1 MFGRR
6 RLLLVLVFLLL
17 YLLGGLVIW
26 LTYEAPG
33 FTDMDPDQ
41 TGVTFRNDLRED
53 ESSNIVDY
61 LYFYN
66 GAGVAAGDLNG
77 DGWIDLVFT
86 SNQGEN
92 KLYFNEG
99 NWVFKDGTEASGFH
113 KTGDWS
119 TGVTL
124 ADVNNDGAVDIY
136 VSQVQGIL
144 GWEGHNALFIND
156 GQGHFT
162 EEAAQRGL
170 AIQGLCQQAAFLDA
184 DQDGDLDVYILKHS
198 VHPSGSFAQANA
210 RTDSSA
216 LAGDQFLRND
226 GTGHFTDATH
236 ASGIY
241 QSEMGYGLGVVAQD
255 INLDGLPDLYITNDF
270 YENDYLYLNQ
280 GGGRFTNVLPERAAH
295 TSKFSMGV
303 DAADLDGNGLPD
315 FFTLDMR
322 PEDEETFKRSLGAD
336 AYQIS
341 RYKES
346 YGFQDQYPRNH
357 LHLATGKDQAYR
369 EVAQAMG
376 VDATDWSWSVLLADF
391 DQDAVKD
398 LFITNGIKRRPNDLD
413 YLNYITGVPEEAPD
427 SDIYAKMPPGATAN
441 RAFRQTPE
449 NRGTLGALEDRGE
462 AWGLDLV
469 GYSNGAAYAD
479 LDNDGDLDLIVNNLD
494 DVARLYRNDIE
505 SEFEKENGHPP
516 AWVGVDVRT
525 TTGAPALGARVDYTT
540 VPHANG
546 SEQVW
551 ATRGWCS
558 ASDTRVRIPY
568 TRSCTVYWPDG
579 TRQNVELI
587 ENTYTEVRPAATRET
602 YSKAL
607 PTATTLHEVKEVEAH
622 REDAYSDFLDLPLAL
637 FAGSEWG
644 PAAASVEVKDGNL
657 VFLGGSFGQ
666 KSKLYHFDSS
676 RRTFQLLET
685 VADSSAETISA
696 DWTDLD
702 HDGDPDVVVATG
714 GNHFARASEAM
725 QDYWLENRQGHF
737 VKHLLP
743 SHSNA
748 SDLLVFDQNGDGALD
763 ILIVEAMPIVGAGE
777 ALTRPMEHQL
787 LLQMAPGVFAKSE
800 WAQLQQLGPVWDVER
815 STTLFPYEGRTTLA
829 FAREYAS
836 VALLVA
842 GEKPGEWGDLQPI
855 GRAGHWRS
863 VRVLDG
869 ALFAGNVGSNHG
881 LDISTEHPLT
891 YYLKDFDKNGEEEA
905 LVAVWKQDAY
915 YPYATRDE
923 LIRQMA
929 GLKKKFLYT
938 TDVAGKTFDQ
948 LFGASLDGAVERR
961 VEETHS
967 GWLRP
972 DKNGDW
978 YFQAEGQRL
987 QEFPIRGVEAA
998 QDRLW
1003 FFGGQVATHPEIGKL
1018 NASTLVSTD
1027 AWGEDAVQCF
1037 QGRVVKAVLALQGA
1051 LLLVTNDGPIY
1062 LYQP

>member
-1 MFGRR
+1 MLG
-6 RLLLVLVFLLL
+6 
-17 YLLGGLVIW
+17 LGGLW
-26 LTYEAPG
+26 LWSAEEAPG
-33 FTDMDPDQ
+33 FTALDPTN
-41 TGVTFRNDLRED
+41 TGVAFRNDLRED

-77 DGWIDLVFT
+77 DGWLDLVFT

-92 KLYFNEG
+92 KLYFNQG
-99 NWVFKDGTEASGFH
+99 NWVFTDGTEASGFH

-156 GQGHFT
+156 GRGQFT
-162 EEAAQRGL
+162 QEAAQRGL

-198 VHPSGSFAQANA
+198 VHPSGSYAQAQA
-210 RTDSSA
+210 RTDSST
-216 LAGDQFLRND
+216 LAGDQFLLND
-226 GTGHFTDATH
+226 GSGHFTDGTR

-270 YENDYLYLNQ
+270 YENDYLYLNL
-280 GGGRFTNVLPERAAH
+280 GGGRFQNVLHERAAH

-303 DAADLDGNGLPD
+303 DAADMDGNGLPD

-322 PEDEETFKRSLGAD
+322 PEDEATFKRSLGAD
-336 AYQIS
+336 PYQIS

-357 LHLATGKDQAYR
+357 LLLATAKDQAYR

-391 DQDAVKD
+391 DQDANKD
-398 LFITNGIKRRPNDLD
+398 VFITNGIKRRPNDLD

-441 RAFRQTPE
+441 RAFRQTPA
-449 NRGTLGALEDRGE
+449 NRGTLGALEDRGA
-462 AWGLDLV
+462 AWGLDRV

-479 LDNDGDLDLIVNNLD
+479 LDNDGDLDLVVNNLD
-494 DVARLYRNDIE
+494 APASLYRNDVV
-505 SEFEKENGHPP
+505 SDFERENGHPP
-516 AWVGVDVRT
+516 AWVGVDVRSPE
-525 TTGAPALGARVDYTT
+525 GAPALGARVEYST
-540 VPHANG
+540 VPNASG

-568 TRSCTVYWPDG
+568 TLACTVYWPDG
-579 TRQNVELI
+579 TRQGVDLQ
-587 ENTYTEVRPAATRET
+587 ENAYTVVRPDASRENYLT
-602 YSKAL
+602 PSVTN
-607 PTATTLHEVKEVEAH
+607 PQVQEVPGVQAH
-622 REDAYSDFLDLPLAL
+622 REDPYSDFLDLPLAL

-657 VFLGGSFGQ
+657 IFLGASFGQ
-666 KSKLYHFDSS
+666 KSKLYQFDSS
-676 RRTFQLLET
+676 RRSFQLLT
-685 VADSSAETISA
+685 TLADSSAETTA
-696 DWTDLD
+696 AQWADLD
-702 HDGDPDVVVATG
+702 GDGDPDVVVATG
-714 GNHFARASEAM
+714 GNHFARQSEAM
-725 QDYWLENRQGHF
+725 QDYWIENRPEGF

-748 SDLLVFDQNGDGALD
+748 SDLLVLDQNGDGALD
-763 ILIVEAMPIVGAGE
+763 VLIVEGMPIVGASE
-777 ALTRPMEHQL
+777 ALTSPMQHHL
-787 LLQMAPGVFAKSE
+787 LLQIEPGAFAKTE
-800 WAQLQQLGPVWDVER
+800 WAQLQQLGPVWAVDR
-815 STTLFPYEGRTTLA
+815 STSFFPYEGRTTLA
-829 FAREYAS
+829 FARDYAS
-836 VALLVA
+836 VAMLVS
-842 GEKPGEWGDLQPI
+842 GEKPGEWGDLQPV
-855 GRAGHWRS
+855 GPAGHWRS
-863 VRVLDG
+863 VRLLDEG
-869 ALFAGNVGSNHG
+869 LFAGNLGTNHG
-881 LDISTEHPLT
+881 LEISAEHPLT

-938 TDVAGKTFDQ
+938 TDVAGKSFDQ
-948 LFGASLDGAVERR
+948 LFGASLDGAVRR
-961 VEETHS
+961 EVEETRS
-967 GWLRP
+967 GWLQP

-978 YFQAEGQRL
+978 YFQPESQRL
-987 QEFPIRGVEAA
+987 QEFPIRGVKAW
-998 QDRLW
+998 QNRLW

-1027 AWGEDAVQCF
+1027 AWGGTPTQHF
-1037 QGRVVKAVLALQGA
+1037 QGHVVQSVLALQGA
-1051 LLLVTNDGPIY
+1051 LVVITNDGPVY

>member
-1 MFGRR
+1 M
-6 RLLLVLVFLLL
+6 
-17 YLLGGLVIW
+17 IW

-33 FTDMDPDQ
+33 FTDMSPEE
-41 TGVTFRNDLRED
+41 TGVDFRNDLQED
-53 ESSNIVDY
+53 ENQNIVDY

-77 DGWIDLVFT
+77 DGLVDLVFT
-86 SNQGEN
+86 SNQGPN
-92 KLYFNEG
+92 KLYFNQG
-99 NWVFKDGTEASGFH
+99 NWRFEDATETSGFH

-156 GQGHFT
+156 GQGNFT

-170 AIQGLCQQAAFLDA
+170 SIQGLCQQAAFLDA

-198 VHPSGSFAQANA
+198 VHPSGSFAQARS

-216 LAGDQFLRND
+216 LAGDQFLLND

-236 ASGIY
+236 TSGIY

-270 YENDYLYLNQ
+270 YENDYLYLNL

-303 DAADLDGNGLPD
+303 DAADMDGNGLPD
-315 FFTLDMR
+315 VFTLDMR
-322 PEDEETFKRSLGAD
+322 PEDEATFKRSLGAD
-336 AYQIS
+336 PYQIS

-357 LHLATGKDQAYR
+357 LHLATTKDGMYR
-369 EVAQAMG
+369 EVAQSLG

-449 NRGTLGALEDRGE
+449 NLGRIGMMEDRGA
-462 AWGLDLV
+462 AWGLDRV

-494 DVARLYRNDIE
+494 DVASLYRNDIP
-505 SEFEKENGHPP
+505 SEFEKENGHHP
-516 AWVGVDVRT
+516 AWVGIDVRT
-525 TTGAPALGARVDYTT
+525 QHGAPALGARIEYETLPT
-540 VPHANG
+540 GTG

-579 TRQNVELI
+579 TRQEVALQEDSYTVVVPDANRP
-587 ENTYTEVRPAATRET
+587 TYTALSPAMAQ
-602 YSKAL
+602 
-607 PTATTLHEVKEVEAH
+607 LHEVEGLQAH
-622 REDAYSDFLDLPLAL
+622 REDAYSDFIDQPLTL
-637 FAGSEWG
+637 FAGSDWG
-644 PAAASVEVKDGNL
+644 PAVAATEVK
-657 VFLGGSFGQ
+657 GGYALFVGGGFGQ
-666 KSKLYHFDSS
+666 SSQVYGYEPGRGSWELWYTVSDSAA
-676 RRTFQLLET
+676 ET
-685 VADSSAETISA
+685 VAAEWA
-696 DWTDLD
+696 DLD
-702 HDGDPDVVVATG
+702 ADGDQDVVVVTG
-714 GNHFARASEAM
+714 GNHFGRQSQAM
-725 QDYWLENRQGHF
+725 QDYWLETTPTGFRYHG
-737 VKHLLP
+737 LP

-748 SDLLVFDQNGDGALD
+748 SDVLIFDQNGDGALD
-763 ILIVEAMPIVGAGE
+763 VLITEGMPIIGAGE
-777 ALTRPMEHQL
+777 PLTQRVEHVLCLQEEPGKFARTEWSL
-787 LLQMAPGVFAKSE
+787 LHR
-800 WAQLQQLGPVWDVER
+800 LGPVWDVAMAENF
-815 STTLFPYEGRTTLA
+815 FPYESQTTLA
-829 FAREYAS
+829 FARDFA
-836 VALLVA
+836 
-842 GEKPGEWGDLQPI
+842 PI
-855 GRAGHWRS
+855 LILPSGNELGSWAEPQEVTKAGHWRS
-863 VRVLDG
+863 VNFTEG
-869 ALFAGNVGSNHG
+869 GLFAGNLGTNHG
-881 LDISTEHPLT
+881 LTITQDHPLR
-891 YYLKDFDKNGEEEA
+891 YYIQDFDKNGEEEA
-905 LVAVWKQDAY
+905 LVAVWNQDAY

-938 TDVAGKTFDQ
+938 SDVAGQTFDE
-948 LFGASLDGAVERR
+948 LFGASQENALLKT
-961 VEETHS
+961 VEETRS
-967 GWLRP
+967 GFVHP
-972 DKNGDW
+972 TKDGDW
-978 YFQAEGQRL
+978 YFQPAEQIL
-987 QEFPIRGVEAA
+987 QEFPIRGVLSWR
-998 QDRLW
+998 DKLW
-1003 FFGGQVATHPEIGKL
+1003 FYGGLEANHPEIGKL
-1018 NASTLVSTD
+1018 NATTLLSTD
-1027 AWGEDAVQCF
+1027 RFGDEPTVYFARKTV
-1037 QGRVVKAVLALQGA
+1037 RALCPVGDR
-1051 LLLVTNDGPIY
+1051 LLLITNDGPVWS
-1062 LYQP
+1062 LLP